1 MPWDIAHRCE
11 EYRTKSVQN
20 VKGKIEEKGSKFA
33 FTCFLHRLLFRS
45 IQCLPQWFLVMPESL
60 WLRFT
65 AVGTSLLFSSWHSK
79 VHLWMWYKIKYW
91 IRCENLLNKIGNFYD
106 AQWQH
111 GWYPKIKRT
120 WLKGSFQMA
129 SPKTASPVKPKL
141 VNSLSHPEI
150 FGIQDVIKIKN
161 K

>member
-1 MPWDIAHRCE
+1 MPWDIAHRCDK
-11 EYRTKSVQN
+11 YRTKSVQD
-20 VKGKIEEKGSKFA
+20 VGGKVEEKGSKIA
-33 FTCFLHRLLFRS
+33 FTCFLLRLLFRS
-45 IQCLPQWFLVMPESL
+45 IQCRPQRFLVMPDSL
-60 WLRFT
+60 WLCLT

-129 SPKTASPVKPKL
+129 SPKTASPVKSKL
-141 VNSLSHPEI
+141 VNSPS
-150 FGIQDVIKIKN
+150 F
-161 K
+161 